1 MSLSLY
7 MCVSVYGVYMNVHLR
22 AYAPARGALA
32 PTIPRVPN
40 AASESQISA
49 ARPGD
54 CERSAA
60 ARVEEAAAHQ
70 SGRTPDDTRKRCRQ
84 TEQGAETHVST
95 GHLPS

>member
-1 MSLSLY
+1 

-22 AYAPARGALA
+22 AYASARQQWGVS
-32 PTIPRVPN
+32 PDN
-40 AASESQISA
+40 AARAARRFESPISA

-70 SGRTPDDTRKRCRQ
+70 SGRTPDDTRKGCRP
-84 TEQGAETHVST
+84 TELGAETQVST